1 MLLTGQFEHAIDAK
15 SRLAIPSEIRSRWR
29 AEEHGSGWY
38 AVPWPGPMIRLY
50 TEAEFKRRAATGP
63 LTLTPDENEAELQA
77 TLFGESILLEM
88 DSVGRI
94 RLPEDM
100 LGLLKMPREV
110 VLVGAGD
117 RLEVRSREQW
127 RRERASRLAKLP
139 DLISRL
145 GGAGA
150 RPGQGTQR

>member
-1 MLLTGQFEHAIDAK
+1 MLLTGQFEHSIDAK

-29 AEEHGSGWY
+29 AEEHGAGWY

-50 TEAEFKRRAATGP
+50 PEVEFERRYRAGP
-63 LTLTPDENEAELQA
+63 LTLTPGEDEAELQA

-100 LGLLKMPREV
+100 LALLSMPREV

-117 RLEVRSREQW
+117 RLEVRSRDQW
-127 RRERASRLAKLP
+127 RRDRAARLAKLP
-139 DLISRL
+139 ELISRL
-145 GGAGA
+145 GRAGA
-150 RPGQGTQR
+150 PGRGSQR